1 MFLLQVLPSWKETLF
16 LMPELQLTMFAC
28 FVLVLDILLPRGK
41 KTLTAYAGLLGIAF
55 TLLGL
60 VQVYYATKTR
70 IPMFIFYQMYVIDH
84 FSFIFKVIVLIAAAM
99 SIAIS
104 IKYLETEKQLH
115 GDFYSLLLFSTVG
128 MMFMASSYNLLM
140 FYVSLELMAIS
151 VYVLVGYLKH
161 NDKSNEA
168 ALKYFLLGAFSSGIF
183 LYGVSLIYAITGEL
197 GLLDI
202 AIKVSLLIIDT
213 NSNIGFGTHYLLALA
228 ITLIG
233 AGLLFKIAAV
243 PFHMWAPDAYEGAPT
258 PVTAFMS
265 VGVKAASY
273 AMFARILLI
282 AFPALRTIKELPGWF
297 SMLVAVAALTMTVGN
312 IAAMTQ
318 KNTKRML
325 AYSSISQS
333 GYILL
338 GIIASNELGYTGV
351 IFYILAYTLMNLGA
365 FTVIILL
372 RRDDI
377 KGDRLEHLNGLMKK
391 SPILAVMMLVFL
403 ISLAGIPPT
412 SGFIGKYLLFASLIK
427 ADNEWL
433 NGLAVLAVLNTVISF
448 YYYAQIIKAMFI
460 ENPSD
465 DKPVKL
471 NIHAGVTLAIATVLT
486 IFIGI
491 YPGPFIEVSKLA
503 TKNLAPV
510 QVKQNSPNPTPNSIP
525 TPSSTPTPNVNPN
538 DSGIDP
544 SQDPRLFQDLSPD
557 Q

>member
-1 MFLLQVLPSWKETLF
+1 MLLQVLPSWKETLF
-16 LMPELQLTMFAC
+16 LMPELQLTVFAC

-41 KTLTAYAGLLGIAF
+41 KTLTAYASLLGIAF
-55 TLLGL
+55 TALGL
-60 VQVYYATKTR
+60 VQVYYATKATL
-70 IPMFIFYQMYVIDH
+70 PTLIFYQMYMIDH
-84 FSFIFKVIVLIAAAM
+84 FSFIFKAIVLIAAAM

-104 IKYLETEKQLH
+104 IKYLETEKELH
-115 GDFYSLLLFSTVG
+115 GDYYSLLLFATVG

-151 VYVLVGYLKH
+151 VYALVGYLKY
-161 NDKSNEA
+161 NDRSNEA

-183 LYGVSLIYAITGEL
+183 LYGISLIYAVTRQTN
-197 GLLDI
+197 LLEI
-202 AIKVSLLIIDT
+202 AIKISLVILAAD
-213 NSNIGFGTHYLLALA
+213 SNIGFGAHYLLALA

-233 AGLLFKIAAV
+233 AGLLFKVAAV

-273 AMFARILLI
+273 AMLARIFLV
-282 AFPALRTIKELPGWF
+282 AFPALRTIKELPGWLP
-297 SMLVAVAALTMTVGN
+297 MLIIVAGLTMTIGN

-325 AYSSISQS
+325 AYSSISQA

-338 GIIASNELGYTGV
+338 GVIASNEIGYTGL

-365 FTVIILL
+365 FAVIILL

-377 KGDRLEHLNGLMKK
+377 KGDRLEHLNGLVKK
-391 SPILAVMMLVFL
+391 SPMLAVMMLVFL

-412 SGFIGKYLLFASLIK
+412 SGFVGKYLLFAGLIK

-460 ENPSD
+460 EPPSD
-465 DKPVKL
+465 DKPVNL
-471 NIHAGVTLAIATVLT
+471 NINATVTLTIATILT
-486 IFIGI
+486 IFIGV
-491 YPGPFIEVSKLA
+491 YPQPFIEVSKLA
-503 TKNLAPV
+503 TKSLAPLKIN
-510 QVKQNSPNPTPNSIP
+510 QEQPPNPNPSP
-525 TPSSTPTPNVNPN
+525 TPKPN
-538 DSGIDP
+538 DPGIDP
-544 SQDPRLFQDLSPD
+544 RNDPRLFQNLSPNE
-557 Q
+557 

>member
-1 MFLLQVLPSWKETLF
+1 MLLQVLPSWKETLF
-16 LMPELQLTMFAC
+16 LMPELQLTVFAC

-41 KTLTAYAGLLGIAF
+41 KTLTAYASLLGIAF
-55 TLLGL
+55 TALGL
-60 VQVYYATKTR
+60 VQVYYATKATL
-70 IPMFIFYQMYVIDH
+70 PTLIFYQMYMIDY
-84 FSFIFKVIVLIAAAM
+84 FSFIFKAIVLIAAAM

-104 IKYLETEKQLH
+104 IKYLETEKELH
-115 GDFYSLLLFSTVG
+115 GDYYSLLLFATVG

-151 VYVLVGYLKH
+151 VYVLVGYLKY
-161 NDKSNEA
+161 NDRSNEA
-168 ALKYFLLGAFSSGIF
+168 ALKYFLLGAFSSGVF
-183 LYGVSLIYAITGEL
+183 LYGISLIYAITGETNLL
-197 GLLDI
+197 GI
-202 AIKVSLLIIDT
+202 AIKISLLIPGVDAK
-213 NSNIGFGTHYLLALA
+213 IGFGEHYLLALA

-233 AGLLFKIAAV
+233 AGLLFKVAAV

-273 AMFARILLI
+273 AMLARIFLV
-282 AFPALRTIKELPGWF
+282 AFPALRTIKELPGWLP
-297 SMLVAVAALTMTVGN
+297 MLIIVAGLTMTIGN

-325 AYSSISQS
+325 AYSSISQA

-338 GIIASNELGYTGV
+338 GVIASNEIGYTGL

-365 FTVIILL
+365 FSVIILL

-377 KGDRLEHLNGLMKK
+377 KGDRLEHLNGLVKK
-391 SPILAVMMLVFL
+391 SPVLAVMMLIFL

-412 SGFIGKYLLFASLIK
+412 SGFVGKYLLFAGLIK

-471 NIHAGVTLAIATVLT
+471 DINVTITLIIATILT

-491 YPGPFIEVSKLA
+491 YPQPFIEVSKLA
-503 TKNLAPV
+503 TKSLAPLKIN
-510 QVKQNSPNPTPNSIP
+510 QEQSTPNSSP
-525 TPSSTPTPNVNPN
+525 TPKPNSVEPKLLNLRPN
-538 DSGIDP
+538 E
-544 SQDPRLFQDLSPD
+544 
-557 Q
+557 